1 MGEKVIYGSQNPTFV
16 LKKILICTTF
26 DISTP
31 KNFFKKVDQP
41 QIVNS
46 KSKTIWLYYYV
57 SKMYFDCWE

>member
-1 MGEKVIYGSQNPTFV
+1 MGEKVIYGSQNLTFV
-16 LKKILICTTF
+16 LKKKSLYYFWYIN
-26 DISTP
+26 S

-46 KSKTIWLYYYV
+46 NYKTIWLYYYV